1 MTMNRLSTESTAPSP
16 ADGHL
21 DESGRIANSVNLS
34 ERARLVIEDLIHQGE
49 LLPGAGLDERELA
62 EQLGMSRTPIREAIQ
77 QLQVQ
82 GLVRTI
88 PRHGAFV
95 AKLSIRELLSMLEL
109 LAELEASCAR
119 FASRR
124 ISAAQQADLVT
135 ARDHCREAA
144 QRRDF
149 ADYEIANQAFHQV
162 LYEACNN
169 RYLTDQILAIRRRT
183 GIYRRNL
190 FEKTGR
196 MAVSVAEHR
205 VIADAVMA
213 GDERAAEEAARGHI
227 VIGGPG
233 FAEFISTIPPELLAA

>member
-1 MTMNRLSTESTAPSP
+1 MNRASADPAAPRSD
-16 ADGHL
+16 DGNV
-21 DESGRIANSVNLS
+21 DDAGRGAIGANLS
-34 ERARLVIEDLIHQGE
+34 ERARTVIEDLIHQGE
-49 LLPGAGLDERELA
+49 LLPGATLDERELA
-62 EQLGMSRTPIREAIQ
+62 EQLGMSRTPVREAIQ

-95 AKLSIRELLSMLEL
+95 TRLSIRELLGMLEL

-124 ISAAQQADLVT
+124 ISAAQKGDLLK
-135 ARDHCREAA
+135 ARDWCREAA
-144 QRRDF
+144 QRKDF
-149 ADYEIANQAFHQV
+149 ADYEVANMAFHQV

-196 MAVSVAEHR
+196 MAVSVAEHQ
-205 VIADAVMA
+205 VIADAVIA
-213 GDERAAEEAARGHI
+213 GDGRGAEEAARGHI

-233 FAEFISTIPPELLAA
+233 FAEFISTIPPELLAE

>member
-1 MTMNRLSTESTAPSP
+1 MSRISGDPRT
-16 ADGHL
+16 
-21 DESGRIANSVNLS
+21 SGRDDHHLEESARGSIGTSLS
-34 ERARLVIEDLIHQGE
+34 DRARTVIEDLIHEGQ
-49 LLPGAGLDERELA
+49 LLPGSALDERALA
-62 EQLGMSRTPIREAIQ
+62 EQFGMSRTPVREAIQ

-82 GLVRTI
+82 GLVRVV

-95 AKLSIRELLSMLEL
+95 AKLSVRELLGMLEL

-124 ISAAQQADLVT
+124 ISAAQKADLVK
-135 ARDHCREAA
+135 ARDRCVEVA
-144 QRRDF
+144 QRKDF
-149 ADYEIANQAFHQV
+149 ADYDLANLAFHQI

-169 RYLTDQILAIRRRT
+169 RYLTDQILAIRRRV

-196 MAVSVAEHR
+196 IAVSAAEHL
-205 VIADAVMA
+205 VISDAVMA
-213 GDERAAEEAARGHI
+213 GDERAAADAARGHI

-233 FAEFISTIPPELLAA
+233 FAEFISTIPAGLLAD